1 MAGRGAQGTR
11 ILHQTLTAFIDVE
24 AVTNI
29 SGPNGTAATID
40 TTDLRSTGKENIPG
54 LADYGQLTLDLNYTD
69 GAEQVK
75 LFDMFSTHADP
86 EPFRLALPTDST
98 METYVQ
104 YDFLASVSGCVFGA
118 KVDDKQ
124 TLQITLKTSGGMTRT
139 PDVDAAD
146 ITTEGALM
154 AARRKQR
161 DDDKVARKAAEEQRS
176 QRMKEASQRMKD
188 AAAHAAEHPQQ
199 QAA

>member
-24 AVTNI
+24 AVTNV

-75 LFDMFSTHADP
+75 LFDMFSMHTDP

-98 METYVQ
+98 GDTYVQ
-104 YDFLASVSGCVFGA
+104 YDFLASVNGCVFGA

-146 ITTEGALM
+146 ITTEGALL

-161 DDDKVARKAAEEQRS
+161 EDDTAARKAAEQQRS
-176 QRMKEASQRMKD
+176 ERMKEASQRMKE
-188 AAAHAAEHPQQ
+188 AAAHAAAHPQQ